1 MTDSLF
7 NESKPF
13 TFDSEELEVKTK
25 PKPPSRL
32 FALTCQCCGYSGTYD
47 SNNPASGVCECGHM
61 IAIVNEQENGLEFI
75 YSENPPTRIFKL
87 RKEK

>member
-13 TFDSEELEVKTK
+13 DFDSEKPQTK

-47 SNNPASGVCECGHM
+47 TNDPASGVCECGHM
-61 IAIVNEQENGLEFI
+61 IARVNEQGKGLEFI
-75 YSENPPTRIFKL
+75 YSEDPPVRIFKL